1 MICDFVVDNDNVHT
15 LGHSRLGEG
24 FTYRVNGEVVLER
37 TSGYTYERIVLD
49 ESSVC
54 IAFAEPIFSTEG
66 TVERYYIMKDGKVSQ
81 VALRDDIKRVWDVAF
96 HAGEVYYL
104 ASLTGVA
111 SPVLVSEQGMTT
123 LPLPSSLSLV
133 TCRMQVLSD
142 AIWVE
147 GILSDGNQVQSVLWD
162 NKRQCK
168 TFPKGKTFAAFCQ
181 GADVV
186 HCTMNPAT
194 EEGAGLIYRSGES
207 LDMPLG
213 YATMGRNAMS
223 FSSGMLSVG
232 LSSLN
237 DGKPILWVDGQIK
250 KIDARGYISYV
261 ASKEL

>member
-1 MICDFVVDNDNVHT
+1 M
-15 LGHSRLGEG
+15 
-24 FTYRVNGEVVLER
+24 
-37 TSGYTYERIVLD
+37 
-49 ESSVC
+49 
-54 IAFAEPIFSTEG
+54 
-66 TVERYYIMKDGKVSQ
+66 
-81 VALRDDIKRVWDVAF
+81 
-96 HAGEVYYL
+96 
-104 ASLTGVA
+104 
-111 SPVLVSEQGMTT
+111 
-123 LPLPSSLSLV
+123 
-133 TCRMQVLSD
+133 
-142 AIWVE
+142 
-147 GILSDGNQVQSVLWD
+147 
-162 NKRQCK
+162 
-168 TFPKGKTFAAFCQ
+168 
-181 GADVV
+181 